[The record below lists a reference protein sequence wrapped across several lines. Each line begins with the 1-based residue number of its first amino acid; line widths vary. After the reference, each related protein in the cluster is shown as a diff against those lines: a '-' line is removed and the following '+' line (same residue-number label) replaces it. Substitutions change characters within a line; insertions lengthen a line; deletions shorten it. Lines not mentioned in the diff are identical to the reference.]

1 MAGTVIIIVLLLLF
15 PVAVLMSGAV
25 GAAIVGVFLKK
36 DRDDAY
42 EGTEYLAL
50 ANGPAVPAEE

>member
-1 MAGTVIIIVLLLLF
+1 MAGPVIIIVLLVLF
-15 PVAVLMSGAV
+15 PVAVIMTGAV
-25 GAAIVGVFLKK
+25 GAAIVGFFVKK

-50 ANGPAVPAEE
+50 ANGPAVPTEE

>member
-1 MAGTVIIIVLLLLF
+1 MAGTVIIIVLLVLF
-15 PVAVLMSGAV
+15 PVAVIMTGAV
-25 GAAIVGVFLKK
+25 GAAIVGFFVKK

-50 ANGPAVPAEE
+50 ANGPAVPTEE